1 MLSIIKDQVYVLFV
15 FEGVSEL
22 DNMRMLELFVDFNL
36 AVDNTD

>member
-22 DNMRMLELFVDFNL
+22 DNMRMLELFVDFDL
-36 AVDNTD
+36 AVDDTD